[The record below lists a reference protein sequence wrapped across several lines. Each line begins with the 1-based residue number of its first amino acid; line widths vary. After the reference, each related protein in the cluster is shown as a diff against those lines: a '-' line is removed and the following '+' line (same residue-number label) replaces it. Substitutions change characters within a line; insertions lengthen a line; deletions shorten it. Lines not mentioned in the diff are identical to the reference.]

1 MHAGPQFWDQDFL
14 AFTRLER
21 YPIVLEYVP
30 RLGLNDAAMVFGG
43 LVLAFNIVTRYAM
56 INLPHTF
63 AQLMSISS
71 YINVLRAKLSNKEA
85 PLHPLLHLLPFP
97 VTVGLQLFW
106 LSAPTY
112 TESRIINSGLLVPF
126 LLAWGLQAAHLVSRI
141 ILAHVT
147 KQSFPLFD
155 SLFLW
160 SVIGAVDANMPLLL
174 GR

>member
-1 MHAGPQFWDQDFL
+1 MTLLGIDK
-14 AFTRLER
+14 
-21 YPIVLEYVP
+21 VP
-30 RLGLNDAAMVFGG
+30 AIANLIPNVGLNVAFMVYGAIF
-43 LVLAFNIVTRYAM
+43 LLFNIVTRYAM
-56 INLPHTF
+56 INLPYTF

-71 YINVLRAKLSNKEA
+71 YINVLRTKLSNKEA